1 MRFLKQDPTF
11 WVMFF
16 SFWVFWVII
25 TGSFHFQQLIVGAI
39 LSLLLSLFNNDL
51 FFRKDER
58 PEIDFR
64 AILLFIRYAFH
75 LVIAILI
82 ANFQVVVL
90 VLHPK
95 MPISPGMIR
104 FPRPYRKS
112 LSKVLLA
119 NSITLTPGTLT
130 VLVDKDDFVVH
141 ALTKKNAE
149 EVVKW
154 QLTEELSEIEI
165 EQEKRSKDGA

>member
-1 MRFLKQDPTF
+1 
-11 WVMFF
+11 MFF
-16 SFWVFWVII
+16 SLWAFWIII

-39 LSLLLSLFNNDL
+39 LSLFLSWFNNDL

-58 PEIDFR
+58 PELDFR
-64 AILLFIRYAFH
+64 ALLLFVRYAFH
-75 LVIAILI
+75 LVVAILI
-82 ANFQVVVL
+82 ANFQVVAL

-104 FPRPYRKS
+104 FSRPYKKN

-130 VLVDKDDFVVH
+130 VLVDKDDFVIH

-154 QLTEELSEIEI
+154 QLNEELSQIEI
-165 EQEKRSKDGA
+165 KQEKRSKESA